1 MKNFSKNEDPL
12 YNLFSSIIV
21 SLMEE
26 PKSLSKSL
34 SIYKTFTSLKPKPL
48 SKIPLKKK
56 KKRRRLSKTAMIP
69 FFNLKLGKSL
79 KIPEWKLGD
88 GLNRCKGGGKKGG
101 LTRDKL
107 VKGGALAR

>member
-1 MKNFSKNEDPL
+1 
-12 YNLFSSIIV
+12 
-21 SLMEE
+21 
-26 PKSLSKSL
+26 
-34 SIYKTFTSLKPKPL
+34 
-48 SKIPLKKK
+48 
-56 KKRRRLSKTAMIP
+56 MIP

-88 GLNRCKGGGKKGG
+88 GLNRCKDGGEKGG